1 MIEPG
6 HYLSTARYHEL
17 IPYLEIFSQ
26 IVRLTDKSFL
36 ENIES
41 KKPIPAYSCLI
52 SKNWY

>member
-6 HYLSTARYHEL
+6 HSLLTVRYHEL
-17 IPYLEIFSQ
+17 NHYLEIFSR

-41 KKPIPAYSCLI
+41 KKLFLHIRA
-52 SKNWY
+52 